1 MKNFFFFPR
10 TPKQTKDGQDVFMR
24 GMIIGSDGFLKFNKR
39 PAIRRV
45 GKAGS

>member
-24 GMIIGSDGFLKFNKR
+24 GNDHRIGRLLK
-39 PAIRRV
+39 V
-45 GKAGS
+45 